1 LSLDWL
7 NAALSDW
14 EAQGLRRHLV
24 TRTSLQAAQIEING
38 RTLINLGSNDYL
50 SLASDPRLIT
60 AALQTTTLQGWGA
73 GASPLITGH
82 SLAHAELEETLANWL
97 QTEAALVFPS
107 GFAAN
112 AGTIAALVGE
122 GDMIFSDAK
131 NHASL
136 IDGCRLSKA
145 QIQIFPHLDYVSL
158 AQQLQKTAVHSGRRL
173 IVTDSLFSMDGDTAD
188 LPLLC
193 QLSKQH
199 QTMLLID
206 EAHATGVYGQQ
217 GTGLVEECVCAR
229 PDLIRIGTLSKA
241 IGSAGGFVAGSQVLI
256 DWLLN
261 RARPY
266 VFSTAHPPA
275 VAAAATAAI
284 QIIQSEPARGTELHR
299 SAADLRTA
307 LTAQGWHVLPGNSQ
321 IIPIFIGDAQRT
333 MQLHQALLERGIFVP
348 GIRPPSVPA
357 GEALLRLSLT
367 YGHTGELLQQIV
379 QHFAALRSSQ
389 G

>member
-1 LSLDWL
+1 LSLAWL

-14 EAQGLRRHLV
+14 EAQGLRRRLV
-24 TRTSLQAAQIEING
+24 TRTSPQTALIEING

-50 SLASDPRLIT
+50 SLASDPRLTT
-60 AALQTTTLQGWGA
+60 AALKTATNQGWGA

-122 GDMIFSDAK
+122 GDLIFSDAK

-145 QIQIFPHLDYVSL
+145 QIHIFPHLDYL
-158 AQQLQKTAVHSGRRL
+158 TLEQQLRNAQAHAGRRL
-173 IVTDSLFSMDGDTAD
+173 IVTDSLFSMDGDKAD

-193 QLSKQH
+193 KLCEQYQA
-199 QTMLLID
+199 MLLID
-206 EAHATGVYGQQ
+206 EAHATGVYGRQ
-217 GTGLVEECVCAR
+217 GTGLVEEYDCANS
-229 PDLIRIGTLSKA
+229 DLIRVGTLSKA
-241 IGSAGGFVAGSQVLI
+241 IGSAGGFVAGSRVLI

-275 VAAAATAAI
+275 VAAAASAAI
-284 QIIQSEPARGTELHR
+284 HIIQSEPARRTELLR
-299 SAADLRTA
+299 SATELRTA
-307 LTAQGWHVLPGNSQ
+307 LTTQGWQVLPGNSQ
-321 IIPIFIGDAQRT
+321 IIPILIGDAQQT
-333 MQLHQALLERGIFVP
+333 MQLHQALYERGLFVP

-357 GEALLRLSLT
+357 GESLLRLSLT
-367 YGHTGELLQQIV
+367 FGHAGELLPQIV